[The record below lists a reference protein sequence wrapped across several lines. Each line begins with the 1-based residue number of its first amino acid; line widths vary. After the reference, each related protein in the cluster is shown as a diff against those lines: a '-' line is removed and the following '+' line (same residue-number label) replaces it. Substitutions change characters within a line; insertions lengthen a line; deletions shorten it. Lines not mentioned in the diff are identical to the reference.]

1 MKATEQFAGE
11 TQRAITAG
19 VTLTAIAAA
28 AIWPSKPL
36 AAAASAVFALAIIV
50 AGIRKTK
57 DVIED
62 AASWSATT
70 IERETTRLTVWT
82 LAWSS
87 AALFLAYPIAG
98 LRWQHGWQYATGY
111 ALLAIGFAVYLRRL
125 SRPDETPPATG
136 VRLDALLFA
145 VAIFLASAWLI
156 ASGKLMTT
164 HQDWLANDIFLAS
177 AAAVFS
183 LTLTFLLRTRAS
195 R

>member
-19 VTLTAIAAA
+19 VTLAAIAAA

-36 AAAASAVFALAIIV
+36 AAAASAIFALAIII
-50 AGIRKTK
+50 AGIRQTAQR
-57 DVIED
+57 
-62 AASWSATT
+62 AAVSVGASPTS
-70 IERETTRLTVWT
+70 IERQTTRLTVWT

-125 SRPDETPPATG
+125 SGPDETPPATG